1 MSLAS
6 SLHADL
12 LALCRI
18 PSPSGQ
24 EGAVAAYIRQAVAA
38 LGLRVEEDDA
48 GPALGSDTGNLLV
61 QTPGVGEPLFL
72 AAHMDTVP
80 PTLDEDG
87 QVPIVVDGDRVHTG
101 GHSILGGDDKAGIAV
116 ALEALRQAVR
126 APEQTRPLAVIFTVQ
141 EEQGGRGAGHFDP
154 ARIEARVG
162 FNLDGDTPV
171 GVAIARAPDK
181 ARYYV
186 EVHGRAAHAALNPE
200 DGINAVRAAGAIAAA
215 LPTGKL
221 DEHTIANL
229 GRIEGGGPINVVPDH
244 ARLIGEAR
252 SLDPD
257 GLAAVRARF
266 EATAREVGT
275 AHGCAVDFDWVPLYP
290 GYSVPPEA
298 ASARLFAAACAAEGI
313 EAQFVSTYG
322 GGDANQF
329 NAKGMACVVFGLG
342 MERIHSS
349 QETILLSDLDRAAA
363 ILRRAISCPPEA
375 LRS

>member
-1 MSLAS
+1 MPPAS
-6 SLHADL
+6 PLHADL

-24 EGAVAAYIRQAVAA
+24 EGAVAAYVRRAVAD
-38 LGLRVEEDDA
+38 LGLAVEEDDA

-61 QTPGVGEPLFL
+61 RTPGRGEPLFL

-80 PTLDEDG
+80 PTPDADG
-87 QVPIVVDGDRVHTG
+87 QVPVLVEGDRVHTG
-101 GHSILGGDDKAGIAV
+101 GRSILGADDKAGIAV

-126 APEQTRPLAVIFTVQ
+126 APDATRPLAVIFTVQ
-141 EEQGGRGAGHFDP
+141 EEQGGRGAGHFDA
-154 ARIEARVG
+154 ARIDARVG

-181 ARYYV
+181 ARFYV
-186 EVHGRAAHAALNPE
+186 DVHGKAAHAALNPE

-221 DEHTIANL
+221 DAHTIANL

-252 SLDPD
+252 SLAPD

-266 EATAREVGT
+266 EATAREVGA
-275 AHGCAVDFDWVPLYP
+275 AHGCPIDFDWVQLYP
-290 GYSVPPEA
+290 GYTVPPEA
-298 ASARLFAAACAAEGI
+298 PAARLFSAACRAEGI
-313 EAQFVSTYG
+313 AATFETTYG

-342 MERIHSS
+342 MQRIHSA
-349 QETILLSDLDRAAA
+349 QEYILLSDLDHAAA
-363 ILRRAISCPPEA
+363 ILMQGIAYPD
-375 LRS
+375 

>member
-1 MSLAS
+1 MPPANP
-6 SLHADL
+6 LHADL

-18 PSPSGQ
+18 PSPSGR
-24 EGAVAAYIRQAVAA
+24 EDAVAAYVRQAVAA
-38 LGLRVEEDDA
+38 LGLTVTEDDA
-48 GPALGSDTGNLLV
+48 GPVLGSDTGNLLV
-61 QTPGVGEPLFL
+61 QTPGIGEPLFL

-80 PTLDEDG
+80 PTPDESG
-87 QVPIVVDGDRVHTG
+87 QVPVVVEGDRVHTG
-101 GHSILGGDDKAGIAV
+101 GRSILGGDDKAGVAV

-126 APEQTRPLAVIFTVQ
+126 APDRTRPLAVIFTVQ

-154 ARIEARVG
+154 ARVAARVG

-200 DGINAVRAAGAIAAA
+200 DGINAVQAAGAIAAA

-221 DEHTIANL
+221 DANTIANI

-252 SLDPD
+252 SLVPD
-257 GLAAVRARF
+257 GLTARAAEF
-266 EATAREVGT
+266 EATARKVGA
-275 AHGCAVDFDWVPLYP
+275 AHGCTVDFEWVPLYP

-298 ASARLFAAACAAEGI
+298 ASARLFSAACAAEGI
-313 EAQFVSTYG
+313 EATFVPTYG

-329 NAKGMACVVFGLG
+329 NAKGMQCVVFGLG
-342 MERIHSS
+342 MERIHSP
-349 QETILLSDLDRAAA
+349 QEYILLSDLDRALA
-363 ILRRAISCPPEA
+363 ILKQAISV
-375 LRS
+375 